1 MRTEEKLR
9 EEIIKKQP
17 NINLIDAYGNHWN
30 DLYTDDVINSAMDEF
45 GSLVKP
51 KWISVEDELPEDTE
65 MKLVFHQ
72 GEFKIAACVTDI
84 RTYWIR
90 MQGNRTIEFVGVTHW
105 MDLPEIPRTKN
116 PEN

>member
-1 MRTEEKLR
+1 MKTAEEFLIEKGFNKNSPISGEFTELSE
-9 EEIIKKQP
+9 
-17 NINLIDAYGNHWN
+17 LIDQHAEQFRQMTSV
-30 DLYTDDVINSAMDEF
+30 TDS
-45 GSLVKP
+45 
-51 KWISVEDELPEDTE
+51 LPEDTE

-105 MDLPEIPRTKN
+105 MDLPEIPRKKN